1 LSKFQKPLAIAIIA
15 VAVLVLSLL
24 LDPVIAGKVPQSG
37 AATLFFNFFSKIIGN
52 GGFLLAIAVAL
63 YLLGIGMG
71 SQELNV
77 GGRSGFLAVAISG
90 AVVQVLKAAFERPRL
105 AYPGDPVI
113 RLLQHPT
120 LFDYSSKYASF
131 PSGHTTVSFAVAYVL
146 SKSFPRL
153 RVFFYAM
160 AAFVAASRVYLGAH
174 YPSDVAAGALL
185 GLSIGWLLI
194 NDIRIKERWKISG
207 LVLLVVFIA
216 FFKLGGYLLFDVDE
230 AVFSEA
236 SREMVSTGDYIT
248 PTYNFEPRY
257 DKPILFYWFMSLS
270 YRLFG
275 INEFAARFTSAGFG
289 ALLVLMTFFFV
300 RRVKGNTSAYLSAL
314 FLLLNLEFFVYSHSA
329 VTDMTLSFFIAAS
342 IYSFYLGV
350 SLSNR
355 NWFIPFWVS
364 AALATLTKG
373 VIGTLFPVTIAFLY
387 LASTK
392 NLAKL
397 RDVFRPAY
405 IVLFLLVAAPWFAAE
420 SYVNGWDFF
429 NAFIIKHHIK
439 RFAEANSLHS
449 GPFYFYIIVLLA
461 GFFPWVAMLPGALYR
476 GFKERLNPENGLY
489 LLSSIWFVLVLVFFT
504 ISRTKLPN
512 YIFPLFP
519 SAAVLAG
526 LYSSELFTNRKA
538 GRGAIIFAIA
548 LSVLIGAALFA
559 LPFLNVKMTIPFST
573 RFFLTL
579 GAVFVLI
586 AVFSAV
592 AFFAPRLSFAGM
604 SAAMGF
610 LLIFLRL
617 HALPPVSLSLQ
628 KPLYDFSIMAK
639 GLGKNGVLATYEVN
653 APSIAFY
660 SQRPIVKTEKSTTC
674 DIRENLKRGKNL
686 LVITKASRYGELN
699 EFKDLKVLGSE
710 GGYMLLG
717 NSGEIPRPK

>member
-1 LSKFQKPLAIAIIA
+1 LSKYQKPLAISLIA
-15 VAVLVLSLL
+15 VAVMVISLL
-24 LDPVIAGKVPQSG
+24 LDPVLAGKVPQSG
-37 AATLFFNFFSKIIGN
+37 SATLFFNFFSGIIGN
-52 GGFLLAIAVAL
+52 GGFLLAVAAVL
-63 YLLGIGMG
+63 YLLGVGLG

-77 GGRSGFLAVAISG
+77 AGRSGVLAVAISG
-90 AVVQVLKAAFERPRL
+90 AVVQVLKAAFERPRPG
-105 AYPGDPVI
+105 YPGDHVLP
-113 RLLQHPT
+113 LLQNPT
-120 LFDYSSKYASF
+120 LFDLSSKYASF
-131 PSGHTTVSFAVAYVL
+131 PSGHTAVSFAVAYVL

-153 RVFFYAM
+153 RLFFYAM

-185 GLSIGWLLI
+185 GLCIGWLLI

-236 SREMVSTGDYIT
+236 SREMVTTGDYIT

-300 RRVKGNTSAYLSAL
+300 RRVRGNTAAYLSAL

-350 SLSNR
+350 SENSR
-355 NWFIPFWVS
+355 SWFIPFWVS

-373 VIGTLFPVTIAFLY
+373 VIGTLFPVSITFLY

-392 NLAKL
+392 NLSKL
-397 RDVFRPAY
+397 KDVFRPAY
-405 IVLFLLVAAPWFAAE
+405 IILFPLVAAPWFAAE
-420 SYVNGWDFF
+420 FYVNGWDFF

-461 GFFPWVAMLPGALYR
+461 GFFPWVAMLPGAIYR
-476 GFKERLNPENGLY
+476 GFKERLGAENGLY

-526 LYSSELFTNRKA
+526 LYSSDFLAHGKS
-538 GRGAIIFAIA
+538 GKIA
-548 LSVLIGAALFA
+548 LFFIVAFSVLIGAALIA
-559 LPFLNVKMTIPFST
+559 LPFLNVKMTIPFPAK
-573 RFFLTL
+573 FFLTL
-579 GAVFVLI
+579 GAVFVVI
-586 AVFSAV
+586 AFFSIV
-592 AFFAPRLSFAGM
+592 AFFIPRLSFAGM
-604 SAAMGF
+604 FASMGF

-617 HALPPVSLSLQ
+617 HALPPVNLALQ
-628 KPLYDFSIMAK
+628 RPLYDFSVQAK
-639 GLGKNGVLATYEVN
+639 GLDKNGVLSTYEVN

-660 SQRPIVKTEKSTTC
+660 SQRKIVKTEKSTTC
-674 DIRENLKRGKNL
+674 DIREHLKRRSQI
-686 LVITKASRYGELN
+686 LVITKASKYGELN

-710 GGYMLLG
+710 GEYMLLG
-717 NSGEIPRPK
+717 NTEIPRPQ